1 MFHVST
7 IKNWFKGKAEDFN
20 KIAEYLN
27 NLCGSGSIK
36 ITRPDKPSNG
46 SPPTISID
54 IELLKEELGTSLP
67 KSPEEPTFILSGVND
82 SEKGAETQADF
93 TKAGNNTGATLL
105 VVSRARTYSEE
116 AIMLYFRPVTIAKDG
131 RICKIGAESDG
142 IAVYPGML

>member
-7 IKNWFKGKAEDFN
+7 IKNWFKGKAADFN

-27 NLCGSGSIK
+27 NLCGSGSI
-36 ITRPDKPSNG
+36 TVSRPDKPSNG

-54 IELLKEELGTSLP
+54 IEKLKNELGFSF
-67 KSPEEPTFILSGVND
+67 PEGPIEPEVIFSGVADEATEETIEEVSFTGKN
-82 SEKGAETQADF
+82 SGAI
-93 TKAGNNTGATLL
+93 LL
-105 VVSRARTYSEE
+105 MLSRAHTESEE
-116 AIMLYFRPVTIAKDG
+116 AIILYFRPVTIAKDG

>member
-7 IKNWFKGKAEDFN
+7 IKNWFKGKAADFN

-27 NLCGSGSIK
+27 NLCGSGSI
-36 ITRPDKPSNG
+36 IVSRPDKPSNG

-54 IELLKEELGTSLP
+54 IELLKEELGTSFP
-67 KSPEEPTFILSGVND
+67 KEPEAPTNVLSGVDD
-82 SEKGAETQADF
+82 SEEGAETQADF
-93 TKAGNNTGATLL
+93 TKAKDNTGAKLL
-105 VVSRARTYSEE
+105 VVSRAQTYSKEV
-116 AIMLYFRPVTIAKDG
+116 IMLYFRPVTIAKDG